1 MVFFPLL
8 TAFCRHDTI
17 WGGIEREGWRRKSG
31 CPDRRKERAMVRY
44 TPSPVNTENVVLSAE
59 LEELIEHLAKN
70 THEVWAQQRMKDG
83 WIYGPNRDD
92 DKKAHPDLVAY
103 EELPESEK
111 EYDRSVAEQLI
122 KSMLA
127 MGYRIT
133 K

>member
-1 MVFFPLL
+1 
-8 TAFCRHDTI
+8 
-17 WGGIEREGWRRKSG
+17 
-31 CPDRRKERAMVRY
+31 MVRY

-92 DKKAHPDLVAY
+92 DKKAHPDLVTY